1 MSNGMMGGDLA
12 QLDRL
17 SRTFI
22 EQAEAVEAL
31 RLAVDGPLGT
41 TPWTGPAADRFR
53 NEWASTFTPALRRL
67 QEALRENS
75 TIVAKRREAIQVATH

>member
-17 SRTFI
+17 SKTFI
-22 EQAEAVEAL
+22 DQTQAVEAL
-31 RLAVDGPLGT
+31 RGAVDGALGT

-53 NEWASTFTPALRRL
+53 NEWAASFTPALRRL
-67 QEALRENS
+67 QEALTDNA
-75 TIVAKRREAIQVATH
+75 TIVSKRRDAIQTATH